1 MAEKLRVQGAE
12 VLELPAITTSAIE
25 ENEGLRQPSKTAGI
39 PVDRLYKSDRC
50 ARVLLKRWERC
61 SVDIRKMA
69 GVKIAAIGEGTK
81 KN

>member
-1 MAEKLRVQGAE
+1 M
-12 VLELPAITTSAIE
+12 LELPAITTSAIE
-25 ENEGLRQPSKTAGI
+25 ENEGLHDSLQ
-39 PVDRLYKSDRC
+39 RLQEYQWIAFTSPTGV
-50 ARVLLKRWERC
+50 RVFFEEMERC

>member
-1 MAEKLRVQGAE
+1 MTAFKDCRNTSGSPLQVRTGVRVFF
-12 VLELPAITTSAIE
+12 E
-25 ENEGLRQPSKTAGI
+25 EM
-39 PVDRLYKSDRC
+39 
-50 ARVLLKRWERC
+50 ERC